1 MKEPFA
7 WDPYSDQ
14 PYQLKARGYK
24 KAMRKKEA
32 LSLLRTMLYALLALP
47 LSWMAMPF
55 LRKKESG
62 GSDFF
67 GLGVNL
73 DKEPSLTPA
82 LVEEL
87 GVTSLLVRLP
97 LWEMERLDAYTGFV
111 RRFRDKKIVLNVM
124 QDREHIEDPSL
135 LEKDLDA
142 VFSEMSPYVN
152 RYQIGTTI
160 NRAKWGFFSVNEYL
174 RFFRVAYDLKEKRYP
189 GLELIG
195 PSVIDFEY
203 HFAAHALFS
212 PMGVR
217 FDALSA
223 LLYVDRRGA
232 PENTQMGFG
241 LAGKIGLLAAM
252 ARLSPKTPGKIYIT
266 ETNWPLT
273 GTAPYAPT
281 SEHECVD
288 EERYADY
295 MVRYYLIA
303 LATGHV
309 SGVYWHQLIAPGYGL
324 IDNRGGIRK
333 RSAFAAFRTMVSHL
347 GQAEVL
353 DYTRKNGRHTLSCR
367 NGRGQLQVIWAEESA
382 AIAFEK
388 EKTFYT
394 RDGEEKRAAGCTAG
408 PSPLYL
414 YLENN

>member
-24 KAMRKKEA
+24 KAVRKKEA
-32 LSLLRTMLYALLALP
+32 ASLLRTFLIALFVLP
-47 LSWMAMPF
+47 LSLMAMPF
-55 LRKKESG
+55 LRNKENG

-87 GVTSLLVRLP
+87 GVTSLLIRLP
-97 LWEMERLDAYTGFV
+97 LWEVERLDAYTGFA
-111 RRFRDKKIVLNVM
+111 RRFKEKTILLNVM
-124 QDREHIEDPSL
+124 QDREHIEDLSL
-135 LEKDLDA
+135 LKKDLDT
-142 VFSEMSPYVN
+142 VFEQMAPHVKSF
-152 RYQIGTTI
+152 QIGTTI

-174 RFFRVAYDLKEKRYP
+174 RFFRVAYDLKQEKYP
-189 GLELIG
+189 ALELVG

-203 HFAAHALFS
+203 HFTAHALFS
-212 PMGVR
+212 LMRVR

-223 LLYVDRRGA
+223 LLYVDRRGT

-252 ARLSPKTPGKIYIT
+252 ARLSPKTSGKIYIT

-303 LATGHV
+303 LATGRV
-309 SGVYWHQLIAPGYGL
+309 SRVYWHQLIAPGYGL
-324 IDNRGGIRK
+324 IDNRDGIRK
-333 RSAFAAFRTMVSHL
+333 RSAFAAFKTMVSHL
-347 GQAEVL
+347 GRAEVL
-353 DYTRKNGRHTLSCR
+353 GYARKNGRHTLSCR
-367 NGRGQLQVIWAEESA
+367 NDKGALQVIWAEESTA
-382 AIAFEK
+382 MTFDE

-394 RDGEEKRAAGCTAG
+394 RDGGEKKAAGCTLG